1 MAVGA
6 ELGTLQTLHRTFT
19 EKAQQANDIKMR
31 VQSALDSAEWTGRY
45 SSDFRAAWAD
55 YKANL
60 DRLQEA
66 LEGAASDVKAN
77 HNNIAMATGEADR
90 I

>member
-6 ELGTLQTLHRTFT
+6 ELGTLQALHRTFT
-19 EKAQQANDIKMR
+19 EKAQQANDIKTQ
-31 VQSALDSAEWTGRY
+31 VQSTLDSVVWTGRY
-45 SSDFRAAWAD
+45 SGEFKDLWVEYRV
-55 YKANL
+55 NL

-66 LEGAASDVKAN
+66 LEGAAADVKAN
-77 HNNIAMATGEADR
+77 HNNIAAATGEADR